1 MMMILADPNADLLL
15 VMEYLFYIIVLDFFH
30 HYRRDL
36 KKTNMFLGEQND
48 FTMPKTSPNYC

>member
-1 MMMILADPNADLLL
+1 MILADPNADLLL